1 MVPTKLSPPQRYPGV
16 LQGTYGKTG
25 KEKGERKGISGK
37 VIPSF
42 NSAQGH
48 DTGKAPDFE
57 FPFLELV
64 TLHGYFYN
72 ASIRVKIFS

>member
-1 MVPTKLSPPQRYPGV
+1 MGRL
-16 LQGTYGKTG
+16 GK
-25 KEKGERKGISGK
+25 RKVSARGSLK

-57 FPFLELV
+57 FQFLELV

-72 ASIRVKIFS
+72 VSIRVKIFS